1 MHTGKPLQTIAQ
13 RRSRRPGG
21 EHGHRKIAKHPGRR
35 RKSTRPRRGELPG
48 ARAWNRADPEKEK
61 YLMPR
66 MSTISSIGIG
76 ALLSLILCGC
86 SNSETGSAEPTDEPP
101 NPQPSASSAPT
112 GSGET
117 PDSEELE
124 PCSLLSLSDI
134 EEFGSFQP
142 PAEKDRRLR
151 HCAFIGERQNGS
163 GRIPSIGVG
172 FERAVSARPST
183 SDSVS
188 RRRPSTA
195 VKRH

>member
-1 MHTGKPLQTIAQ
+1 
-13 RRSRRPGG
+13 
-21 EHGHRKIAKHPGRR
+21 
-35 RKSTRPRRGELPG
+35 
-48 ARAWNRADPEKEK
+48 
-61 YLMPR
+61 MPR

-101 NPQPSASSAPT
+101 NPQPSASSAPA

-142 PAEKDRRLR
+142 PAEKKTGGLR
-151 HCAFIGERQNGS
+151 HCAFIGERQNGES

-172 FERAVSARPST
+172 IRESSVGEAVDVGLGVEEATFNSREAALIPDPDGGCIIALALTET
-183 SDSVS
+183 SRVDVGVTGIDTEEACQLVEQVTEIVEP
-188 RRRPSTA
+188 RLPGGN
-195 VKRH
+195 